1 MVLLRLAGLVSP
13 GGYPVEKDNKDTQL
27 HCTIQHPSISSQRKR
42 NMFFKAILYKANI
55 QKFKWDLA
63 MPRT

>member
-27 HCTIQHPSISSQRKR
+27 HCTIQHP
-42 NMFFKAILYKANI
+42 NI
-55 QKFKWDLA
+55 PKKEKPVF
-63 MPRT
+63 